1 VADKSRKQDRQAL
14 LEELR
19 NKQRSTNR
27 RRALLIA
34 GVGGVIAATII
45 GFAVYGVLH
54 ERAQE
59 KAFDDLPL
67 DDIGAAA
74 STCGE
79 ITTQQTD
86 GSHEHPSIKTQITYD
101 TAPPAYGPHWSQP
114 NVAPAPFGT
123 KFYTEKDRPELE
135 ALVHNLEHGYTIL
148 WYDDSVADSDQ
159 LDEVRGI
166 AEKFR
171 GDNPNFKFIAA
182 PWTADDES
190 ESGSF
195 PDGMHLA
202 LSHWAV
208 SGSGD
213 SDTDKERGV
222 YQYCGEPSG
231 AAVKAFMAQYPYSD
245 SPEPN
250 AA

>member
-1 VADKSRKQDRQAL
+1 VADKSRKQDRRAV

-19 NKQRSTNR
+19 DQQRSTSR
-27 RRALLIA
+27 RRALLIV

-45 GFAVYGVLH
+45 GFAIYGVLH
-54 ERAQE
+54 ERAQT
-59 KAFDDLPL
+59 KAFDSLPL

-79 ITTQQTD
+79 VTTQETD
-86 GSHEHPSIKTQITYD
+86 GSHEHPSTKTQITYD
-101 TAPPAYGPHWSQP
+101 TAPPAYGPHWAQP
-114 NVAPAPFGT
+114 DLAPAPFST

-148 WYDDSVADSDQ
+148 WYDDSVAGSDQ

-166 AEKFR
+166 A
-171 GDNPNFKFIAA
+171 A
-182 PWTADDES
+182 PWTAEDADES
-190 ESGSF
+190 GAF

-202 LSHWAV
+202 LSHWSA
-208 SGSGD
+208 GGEGE
-213 SDTDKERGV
+213 TDIPKERGV

-231 AAVKAFMAQYPYSD
+231 AAVKEFMSQYPYSD
-245 SPEPN
+245 SPEPK
-250 AA
+250 AP